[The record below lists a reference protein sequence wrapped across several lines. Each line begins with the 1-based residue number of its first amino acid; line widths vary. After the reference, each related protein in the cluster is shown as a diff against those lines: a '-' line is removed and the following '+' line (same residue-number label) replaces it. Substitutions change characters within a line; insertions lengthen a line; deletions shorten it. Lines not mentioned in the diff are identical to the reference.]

1 MEQSMSNPSG
11 VVVEKQGQ
19 LRSVPVSVIDFRE
32 GKAEYRNQQ
41 LHMEGGSIVATEAA
55 DSQPDLFVTAGM
67 INCHVHWLMDA
78 QPGPL
83 EKWVTD
89 VASNPDEKIESAIAH
104 AEAMLKMGITFAC
117 DKGPAGCCAAPVY
130 RGIRQAMANGVAMT
144 HSIFSTFTFMTPGG
158 FGGPYGRSVQTTKEL
173 EVAVLELEATRAGVI
188 KLIPEGPYQDESPHY
203 RFLFPEEL
211 FRTAREVARSKGLVF
226 AVHSKGEATLK
237 QCIALGADCVEHG
250 VEATPELL
258 LQLQEKGVYLGP
270 TLDGLLCRLEYARRI
285 GQQLES
291 TTYDWERACEM
302 VSKAATLNQGR
313 PFTHMLFASDAGSY
327 ATHHASLRE
336 LYLMRK
342 NGWQPAAALEAATV
356 NGARCLK
363 QTDRGRVEKGRR
375 ADLVFW
381 SRDPLELPLEE
392 WAHLENHIAAVVLNG
407 KLAFHR

>member
-1 MEQSMSNPSG
+1 MSKPSCVLVEQ
-11 VVVEKQGQ
+11 QG
-19 LRSVPVSVIDFRE
+19 RTVTVPVSVIGFRE
-32 GKAEYRNQQ
+32 GKAEYRSHH
-41 LHMEGGSIVATEAA
+41 LHLERGTIVETAET
-55 DSQPDLFVTAGM
+55 DSRPELFVTAGL

-83 EKWVTD
+83 EKWIVD
-89 VASNPDEKIESAIAH
+89 VASKPDEKIESAIAH
-104 AEAMLKMGITFAC
+104 AEAMLRMGITFAC

-130 RGIRQAMANGVAMT
+130 RGIRQAMADGVAMT

-158 FGGPYGRSVQTTKEL
+158 FGGPYGRSLQTAKEL
-173 EVAVLELEATRAGVI
+173 EVAVLELEATRAGVM
-188 KLIPEGPYQDESPHY
+188 KMIPEGPYQDELPHY
-203 RFLFPEEL
+203 RFLYPKEL
-211 FRTAREVARSKGLVF
+211 FRAARQAARSKGLVF
-226 AVHSKGEATLK
+226 AVHSKGEETLK
-237 QCIALGADCVEHG
+237 QCIELGADCVEHG

-270 TLDGLLCRLEYARRI
+270 TLDGLLCRLEHARSI

-291 TTYDWERACEM
+291 TTYDWQRACEM
-302 VSKAATLNQGR
+302 VSKAASLNQGR

-342 NGWQPAAALEAATV
+342 HGWHPAAVLEAATV

-363 QTDRGRVEKGRR
+363 QGDRGRVEKGRR

-381 SRDPLELPLEE
+381 SMDPLELPLEE
-392 WAHLENHIAAVVLNG
+392 WQHLENHVAAVVLDG
-407 KLAFHR
+407 KLAFCR